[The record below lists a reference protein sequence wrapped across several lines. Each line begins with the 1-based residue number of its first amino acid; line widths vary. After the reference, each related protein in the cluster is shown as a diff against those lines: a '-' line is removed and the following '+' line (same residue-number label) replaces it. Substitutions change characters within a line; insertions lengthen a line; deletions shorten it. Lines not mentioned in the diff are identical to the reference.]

1 MAFLHVPGVTIKGI
15 SACVPVNNIENKQY
29 SGFSS
34 CESENIIAAIG
45 VERHRMAD
53 QDTCASDLCFQ
64 AAERLIYELNWKKE
78 EIDCMIFVSQTPDYI
93 LPATACLLQAR
104 LGLRKEVAAFDI
116 SLGCSGWIYGL
127 QVIASLLSHGY
138 LRKGL
143 LLVSETILKYC
154 SEEDKSTFPLFGDAG
169 AATALE
175 YDKYAPGFKFHLAT
189 DGTGYDAL
197 YIPDGGFRNQVSESS
212 LELVE
217 IKPGIKRSPL
227 HLVLN
232 GMNILSFSISK
243 APESILMLSERF
255 EIDLNTIDYFLLHQ
269 ANRFINERIRNK
281 LTLPAEKVPYSLKN
295 YGNTGPATIPLTM
308 VSEIREQLRNN
319 KTSIIAC
326 GFGAG
331 LSWGSVHFCTESI
344 ICPEIIEM

>member
-1 MAFLHVPGVTIKGI
+1 MAFIHISGVTIKGI
-15 SACVPVNNIENKQY
+15 SACIPKLNVENKDY
-29 SGFSS
+29 SGFTSG
-34 CESENIIAAIG
+34 ESEKIIAAIG

-53 QDTCASDLCFQ
+53 QNTCASDLCFQ
-64 AAERLIYELNWKKE
+64 AAERLIHELSWKKE
-78 EIDCMIFVSQTPDYI
+78 EIDCLIFVSQTPDYI
-93 LPATACLLQAR
+93 LPATACLLQTR
-104 LGLRKEVAAFDI
+104 LGLRMEIAAFDI

-127 QVIASLLSHGY
+127 QVISSLLSHGY

-175 YDKYAPGFKFHLAT
+175 YDKHDPGFKFHLGT

-212 LELVE
+212 LEFVE

-227 HLVLN
+227 QLVLN
-232 GMNILSFSISK
+232 GMDILSFSISK

-255 EIDLNTIDYFLLHQ
+255 EIDLNTIDFFLLHQ

-281 LTLPAEKVPYSLKN
+281 LALPSEKVPYSLQK

-308 VSEIREQLRNN
+308 VSELSEHLRNN
-319 KTSIIAC
+319 KTSILAC

-331 LSWGSVHFCTESI
+331 LSWGSVYFCTDKL
-344 ICPEIIEM
+344 ICSEIIEI